1 VQIISL
7 FNQLRYTRYKR
18 LLSNT
23 RNDLKGCR
31 RNTPYPGHENWI

>member
-7 FNQLRYTRYKR
+7 FNQLRFIFYKR

-23 RNDLKGCR
+23 HIDLKGCC
-31 RNTPYPGHENWI
+31 RNAPYHGHENWI